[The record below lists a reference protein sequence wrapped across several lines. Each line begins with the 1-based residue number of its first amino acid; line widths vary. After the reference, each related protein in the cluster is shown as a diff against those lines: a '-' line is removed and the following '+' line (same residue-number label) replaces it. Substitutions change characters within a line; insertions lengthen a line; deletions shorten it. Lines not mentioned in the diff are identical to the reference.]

1 MTTIY
6 HNPRC
11 STSRNTLEHL
21 RQKGLEPEV
30 IEYLQTPLSRE
41 ALVKLVG
48 DAGLTAREAIRSK
61 EAMYAELGLDA
72 PGTTEDQLF
81 DAMAAHPILMNRP
94 FVVTEKGTRLCRPV
108 EAVDEIL

>member
-21 RQKGLEPEV
+21 RQKGLEPQI
-30 IEYLQTPLSRE
+30 IEYLQTPPSRA

-48 DAGLTAREAIRSK
+48 DAGLTAHEAIRSK
-61 EAMYAELGLDA
+61 EAVYAELGLDA
-72 PGTTEDQLF
+72 AGVTEDELF
-81 DAMAAHPILMNRP
+81 DAMAAHPILINRP
-94 FVVTEKGTRLCRPV
+94 FVVTTKG
-108 EAVDEIL
+108 